1 MNVRPLCVALASL
14 TTLACETSAPTDA
27 FIARDAPAA
36 DAPAADAP
44 TPVDAPTTPV
54 DAPRPPAC
62 TPGAY
67 EGSAAWP
74 GLFTVEAGASLCAY
88 APREIVYTSP
98 DDDETPVREAL
109 RNALS
114 HKSTIQISP
123 GAYAL
128 PTSTTASRLALP
140 MCLSDEGAPSIA
152 VTAASTINVE
162 TVEDGGFNLADGHY
176 VTASLPAGSATLDAR
191 IRLELASDRATLTAA
206 PATTHLDVSVS
217 RTERLYASCA
227 IAPNACWSLAFPGL
241 GNLELDEY
249 TWRASP
255 GLGFAVATQLRGS
268 IQETPVDIASYDDIT
283 TVYGHHAFDRHTFF
297 RFAAPID
304 GACGLRVDNSVEDTW
319 QASLADC
326 EGLPLAMPVNGTATF
341 RSCD

>member
-27 FIARDAPAA
+27 FIARDALTPSV
-36 DAPAADAP
+36 DAP
-44 TPVDAPTTPV
+44 TPAVDAPIARA
-54 DAPRPPAC
+54 DAPRPPTC

-88 APREIVYTSP
+88 SPREVVYMSP
-98 DDDETPVREAL
+98 DDHETPVREAL
-109 RNALS
+109 RAALNL
-114 HKSTIQISP
+114 KSTIQISP

-128 PTSTTASRLALP
+128 PTTTTASRLALP
-140 MCLSDEGAPSIA
+140 MCLSDQGATSVA
-152 VTAASTINVE
+152 VTAASTI
-162 TVEDGGFNLADGHY
+162 TVQTIEDGGFNLPDGHY
-176 VTASLPAGSATLDAR
+176 VNASLPAGSATLDVR
-191 IRLELASDRATLTAA
+191 VRLELASDRATLTAA

-217 RTERLYASCA
+217 RTDRLYASCA
-227 IAPNACWSLAFPGL
+227 IEPNSCWTLTFPTL
-241 GNLELDEY
+241 GTLELDEH

-255 GLGFAVATQLRGS
+255 GLGFAVATHLSGR
-268 IQETPVDIASYDDIT
+268 IQETPVDISAYEDIT

-297 RFAAPID
+297 RFASPIG
-304 GACGLRVDNSVEDTW
+304 GACGVRIDNSVEDTW

-326 EGLPLAMPVNGTATF
+326 NALPMGTPVVGTATS
-341 RSCD
+341 RSCG

>member
-14 TTLACETSAPTDA
+14 TTLACETTAPTDA
-27 FIARDAPAA
+27 FIARDAQAT
-36 DAPAADAP
+36 DAP
-44 TPVDAPTTPV
+44 TPPVDAPIARA

-88 APREIVYTSP
+88 SPREIIYTNP
-98 DDDETPVREAL
+98 DDYETPIREAL
-109 RNALS
+109 RDALS

-128 PTSTTASRLALP
+128 PTTTTASRLALP
-140 MCLSDEGAPSIA
+140 MCLSDEGMASVA
-152 VTAASTINVE
+152 VTAASTIMVQTIE
-162 TVEDGGFNLADGHY
+162 GDGFNLADGHY
-176 VTASLPAGSATLDAR
+176 VNASLPAGSAMLDAR

-217 RTERLYASCA
+217 RTDRLYASCA

-241 GNLELDEY
+241 GTVQLDEY

-255 GLGFAVATQLRGS
+255 GLGFAVATQLSGR
-268 IQETPVDIASYDDIT
+268 IQETPIDISAYEDIT

-297 RFAAPID
+297 RFAAPIG
-304 GACGLRVDNSVEDTW
+304 GACGLRVDNSVEDAW

-326 EGLPLAMPVNGTATF
+326 NGLPMGTPITGTATSE
-341 RSCD
+341 SCG